1 MPNNAEAEEARPAQ
15 PTDNTRVTDNTAQQ
29 QSPAAAEVQ
38 NTMQN
43 MTPQARQEMFTT
55 QGEAKDAANKP
66 LPELKLLDGV
76 GQAKGTDAAP
86 TPEANKPEPGK
97 TDAPTQPGAP
107 RSDAPQTPEANK
119 PEGLSLKLPDLKLLL
134 SQVLLDLMRRKPRS

>member
-76 GQAKGTDAAP
+76 GQAKGTDAAQAP
-86 TPEANKPEPGK
+86 EGTKPEANKP
-97 TDAPTQPGAP
+97 GAARP
-107 RSDAPQTPEANK
+107 EAATPEA
-119 PEGLSLKLPDLKLLL
+119 PYST
-134 SQVLLDLMRRKPRS
+134 RCA